1 MRLSG
6 FYGRRELMITNNQKI
21 CGVINLSESIDATLP
36 LTEHRPVAGLPFCG
50 RYRLIDFPLSNLAS
64 AGADSIGIFMND
76 RSRSIYDHVRSGSDW
91 DLDGTRG
98 GLFFFTPMIYQPTYG
113 RVKEDLA
120 NYYDNLEFIEKSGAD
135 YVLIMGSRMLC
146 NLDVNAILRYHLEQK
161 AAITVVYKNMHRVES
176 NALRSTSLVFGRDG
190 RVKQVVSDSAQQD
203 DQIAMNMEIYL
214 MNARLFAKLIRCC
227 TAGNEL
233 YRLRDA
239 LHQSVSEVPTN
250 GFEYTG
256 YMKNIQSIKAYY
268 DANMDML
275 DDTNRAA
282 LINGNHRISTK
293 IKNEVPAFYGPKSKA
308 SEILLANGCVIYGS
322 VRRSILSRNVT
333 VAAEAKIEGSIL
345 MEGCVIGEGAC
356 LENVIMDKETYVE
369 PGSKVIGSKLKPIV
383 IEKKSTIYLES

>member
-1 MRLSG
+1 
-6 FYGRRELMITNNQKI
+6 MITNNQKI

-98 GLFFFTPMIYQPTYG
+98 GLFFFTPTIDRPTYG
-113 RVKEDLA
+113 RVKEDLS

-146 NLDVNAILRYHLEQK
+146 NLDVNALLRYHLEQK
-161 AAITVVYKNMHRVES
+161 AAITVVYKKMHRMES
-176 NALRSTSLVFGRDG
+176 SGLRSTSLVFGKDG
-190 RVKQVVSDSAQQD
+190 CVNQIVSEAEQQD
-203 DQIAMNMEIYL
+203 DQIAKNMEIYL

-227 TAGNEL
+227 TAGNDL

-239 LHQSVSEVPTN
+239 LHQSVSEVPTI
-250 GFEYTG
+250 GFKYTG
-256 YMKNIQSIKAYY
+256 YMKNVQSIKAYY

-275 DDTNRAA
+275 KDANRTA
-282 LINGNHRISTK
+282 LLNGNHRISTK
-293 IKNEVPAFYGPKSKA
+293 IKNEVPAFYGQNA
-308 SEILLANGCVIYGS
+308 EVSEILLANGCVIHGS
-322 VRRSILSRNVT
+322 VRRSILSRNVS
-333 VAAEAKIEGSIL
+333 VAAGAKIEGSIL

-356 LENVIMDKETYVE
+356 LENVIMDKETYVA
-369 PGSKVIGSKLKPIV
+369 PGSKVIGSKLNPIV
-383 IEKKSTIYLES
+383 IEKHQQSV

>member
-1 MRLSG
+1 
-6 FYGRRELMITNNQKI
+6 MITNNQKI

-64 AGADSIGIFMND
+64 AGAESIGIFMND
-76 RSRSIYDHVRSGSDW
+76 RSHSIYDHVRSGSDW

-98 GLFFFTPMIYQPTYG
+98 GLFFFTPRNSQSTYG
-113 RVKEDLA
+113 RGKEDLA
-120 NYYDNLEFIEKSGAD
+120 IYYDNLEFIEKSGAD
-135 YVLIMGSRMLC
+135 YVLIMGSRMVC
-146 NLDVNAILRYHLEQK
+146 NLDVNAILRFHLEQK
-161 AAITVVYKNMHRVES
+161 AAITVVYKNMQRVES
-176 NALRSTSLVFGRDG
+176 SGLRSTSLVFGKDG
-190 RVKQVVSDSAQQD
+190 RVNQIVSEAVQQD
-203 DQIAMNMEIYL
+203 DQLAMNMEIYL
-214 MNARLFAKLIRCC
+214 MNAHLFAKLIRRC

-239 LHQSVSEVPTN
+239 LHQSVSEVPTI
-250 GFEYTG
+250 GFKYTG
-256 YMKNIQSIKAYY
+256 YMKNVQSIKAYY

-275 DDTNRAA
+275 NDANRSA
-282 LINGNHRISTK
+282 LLNGSHQISTK
-293 IKNEVPAFYGPKSKA
+293 IKNEVPAFYGQNAEASKV
-308 SEILLANGCVIYGS
+308 LLSNGCVIHGR

-333 VAAEAKIEGSIL
+333 VAEGAKIEGSIL